1 VGSDGHRKPGSEL
14 SAYHQAEARE
24 LNERVAALN
33 RRWGTDNFPSSFM
46 CECADPYC
54 TERFLLSHEDAT
66 GPLVSDSTTPSPD
79 SEERWSPCYRST
91 KRCEDRGQRKRKA
104 SLHPRAS
111 RTARPPK
118 ATPMT
123 STLAAGEETA
133 EQRLG
138 NGMAAQLRSTW

>member
-54 TERFLLSHEDAT
+54 TERFLLSHE
-66 GPLVSDSTTPSPD
+66 
-79 SEERWSPCYRST
+79 EY
-91 KRCEDRGQRKRKA
+91 DRVRQSGA
-104 SLHPRAS
+104 FV
-111 RTARPPK
+111 
-118 ATPMT
+118 
-123 STLAAGEETA
+123 TLPGH
-133 EQRLG
+133 
-138 NGMAAQLRSTW
+138 